1 MYHPYYHSPANH
13 PHSLNPIHPHIQP
26 SGIPAMHLPFTPCS
40 HAAASSACFAS
51 TPAPSVLLATTLT
64 LSAFLNSV
72 PISSKYFN
80 APITGI
86 TLIRSRASMAHIA
99 SNFSRI
105 LQAGCSTL
113 LSVPRSLHPL
123 SLLFLL

>member
-1 MYHPYYHSPANH
+1 
-13 PHSLNPIHPHIQP
+13 
-26 SGIPAMHLPFTPCS
+26 MHLPFTPCS

-86 TLIRSRASMAHIA
+86 TLIRSSASMAHTV
-99 SNFSRI
+99 SNFFLYSPSR
-105 LQAGCSTL
+105 LQYPSYLCRIVCIHFPCFFYYRSNFFVVTSC
-113 LSVPRSLHPL
+113 LSNICKW
-123 SLLFLL
+123 